1 MVILDQSSFYPTS
14 GGQAN
19 DIGTMTIEGFDV
31 VFNVIDVLKVGKCVL
46 HKIDQ
51 VLPEDGVIGKTV
63 NGTVDSGRRG
73 QL

>member
-14 GGQAN
+14 GGQAH

-63 NGTVDSGRRG
+63 NGTVDFGRRG
-73 QL
+73 